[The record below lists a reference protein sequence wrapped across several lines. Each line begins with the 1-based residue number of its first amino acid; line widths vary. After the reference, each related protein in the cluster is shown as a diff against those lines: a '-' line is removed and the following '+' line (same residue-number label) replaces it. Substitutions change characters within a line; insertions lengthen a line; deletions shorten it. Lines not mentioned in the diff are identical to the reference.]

1 MPVYTYRHVDE
12 KEADCGHFPTFVWEQ
27 PAKDW
32 PLTKCPWC
40 ERPVERVIEAALIK
54 VKKFDCELRDK
65 GFTKLVRVD
74 EGVFE
79 NRTRRSGEE
88 KYVDRHRPETFP
100 ILEKTIED

>member
-1 MPVYTYRHVDE
+1 MPLYIYRHVE
-12 KEADCGHFPTFVWEQ
+12 ENPDCEREREFRWQQ
-27 PAKDW
+27 PAQDW

-40 ERPVERVIEAALIK
+40 EAPVTRVISPALLKI
-54 VKKFDCELRDK
+54 KKFDCELKDQ

-79 NRTRRSGEE
+79 NRTRRKGED

-100 ILEKTIED
+100 ILEKTIKD

>member
-1 MPVYTYRHVDE
+1 MTLYVYRHLDE
-12 KEADCGHFPTFVWEQ
+12 DPACQKAPTFRWEQ
-27 PAKDW
+27 PPYDW

-40 ERPVERVIEAALIK
+40 QGPVERQLEPAMLK
-54 VKKFDCELRDK
+54 VKKFDCELRDQ

-79 NRTRRSGEE
+79 NRTRRLGEE

-100 ILEKTIED
+100 HLEKTIED